1 MFHFRVD
8 YLKRAFRGKMT
19 SAKAMKIMGI
29 NQVVTKNNSV
39 SKKLEEYSED
49 EITLAFQKTSAMHS
63 KYDSCYYKSL
73 LSILPFPA
81 RKGDLQNLQDTHEA
95 YQVLVKEV
103 RAFAARKAA
112 KLAGGNMTAAQ
123 KAAGAAFG
131 KF

>member
-1 MFHFRVD
+1 
-8 YLKRAFRGKMT
+8 MT

-29 NQVVTKNNSV
+29 NQVITKNNSV
-39 SKKLEEYSED
+39 SKKLEEYTED

-63 KYDSCYYKSL
+63 KYDCGYFTSL
-73 LSILPFPA
+73 SSILFFPA

-112 KLAGGNMTAAQ
+112 KLVGGNLTAAQ
-123 KAAGAAFG
+123 KAASAAFG